1 MPEPMSCCH
10 LGGGYCERCDLL
22 VGLPGLHVIGVERDD
37 GGAVKVVV
45 ESAQGPMGCP
55 ACGVVAHRHGRRDV
69 RLVDAPVFGKPA
81 TVVWRKRR

>member
-37 GGAVKVVV
+37 GGAVTVVV

-81 TVVWRKRR
+81 TVV